1 MNPKDYNWLLERKNF
16 MYVSTKIS
24 KEDKQ
29 EIYNIYN
36 RLTGDKKKPN
46 GCGRC
51 MRTVTNLNQALFRKI
66 YCYLKTTNNY
76 VSTRT
81 IRKP

>member
-1 MNPKDYNWLLERKNF
+1 

-36 RLTGDKKKPN
+36 RLTGEKKKPN

-51 MRTVTNLNQALFRKI
+51 MRTVTNLIKHYFERYIAI
-66 YCYLKTTNNY
+66 
-76 VSTRT
+76 
-81 IRKP
+81 

>member
-1 MNPKDYNWLLERKNF
+1 MMNEQDYNWLLERKNF

-36 RLTGDKKKPN
+36 RLTGEKKKPN

-51 MRTVTNLNQALFRKI
+51 MRTVTNLIKHYFERYIAI
-66 YCYLKTTNNY
+66 
-76 VSTRT
+76 
-81 IRKP
+81 